1 MELGFQTWFTTPDR
15 SGGSLRGEVKFQ
27 MPGQGAGFFPGSAAL
42 KAFREEEG
50 QGQVSGWEE
59 LLEMMLGH
67 DLRPLVGGQ

>member
-1 MELGFQTWFTTPDR
+1 M
-15 SGGSLRGEVKFQ
+15 
-27 MPGQGAGFFPGSAAL
+27 

-67 DLRPLVGGQ
+67 DHMWEDSDRAVVSGQARLITEHPSSGLADCSRLVENSHQL